1 MGVKIRPFCQSLRV
15 TSSLPALI
23 VFLITFYV
31 HQLESAR
38 FTVIGSA
45 NPITAMVGEDVIL
58 PCYLSPKMSAEN
70 MEVTWLRPQFSSV
83 VHLYR
88 EGKDQLGLQGR
99 TELLK
104 DNIQDGNVTL
114 RILNIRPFDQG
125 QYNCLVDDGTVSE
138 QAVLELK
145 VKALGSDPLISVED
159 YKDGGIQV
167 VCRSAGWFPE
177 PHMSWRNLAGQLLPS
192 ASEIKSQGDDGL
204 YKTES
209 YFVIR
214 ENSNQSLSCSIIS
227 AHQDPEKKS
236 TIHISGPFFPKV
248 SPWMT
253 AFCVI
258 LVALFIFIGLAI
270 YLFKVKGKLVEELRW
285 ARAMKH
291 PENVMLDLDTA
302 NPWLVSED
310 QKSVRRDDKQQD
322 LPDNPE
328 RFDTDPCVLGCEGFS
343 SGRHYWEVEVGDG
356 KDWAV
361 GVARES
367 VRRKGESTFNSD
379 EGVWAVQRW
388 GGQYQALTSPVTP
401 LSMNWVLRR
410 VGIYLDYDRGQVAF
424 FDADN
429 ESLIFTFPLASFMRE
444 RIHPWLWVWNSPL
457 RLCH

>member
-31 HQLESAR
+31 HQLESAQ

-70 MEVTWLRPQFSSV
+70 MKVTWLRPQFSSV
-83 VHLYR
+83 VHRYW
-88 EGKDQLGLQGR
+88 EGKDQLGLQKQGYEGR

-177 PHMSWRNLAGQLLPS
+177 PQMSWRNLAGQLLPS

-204 YKTES
+204 YKTEN

-214 ENSNQSLSCSIIS
+214 ENSNQSLSCSIIG

-270 YLFKVKGKLVEELRW
+270 YLFKVKGK
-285 ARAMKH
+285 H
-291 PENVMLDLDTA
+291 
-302 NPWLVSED
+302 
-310 QKSVRRDDKQQD
+310 
-322 LPDNPE
+322 
-328 RFDTDPCVLGCEGFS
+328 
-343 SGRHYWEVEVGDG
+343 
-356 KDWAV
+356 
-361 GVARES
+361 
-367 VRRKGESTFNSD
+367 
-379 EGVWAVQRW
+379 
-388 GGQYQALTSPVTP
+388 
-401 LSMNWVLRR
+401 
-410 VGIYLDYDRGQVAF
+410 
-424 FDADN
+424 
-429 ESLIFTFPLASFMRE
+429 
-444 RIHPWLWVWNSPL
+444 
-457 RLCH
+457 